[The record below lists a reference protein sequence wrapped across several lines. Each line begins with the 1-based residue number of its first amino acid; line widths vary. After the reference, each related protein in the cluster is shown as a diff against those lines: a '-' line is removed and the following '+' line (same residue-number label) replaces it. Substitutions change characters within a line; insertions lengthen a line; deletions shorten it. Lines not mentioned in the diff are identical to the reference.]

1 MKILFRYPSEKSAFS
16 EVLSASLL
24 LEFTQIFSGK
34 VANSA
39 FLLGLVIIFAHEQST
54 NF

>member
-1 MKILFRYPSEKSAFS
+1 MKILFRYPSEKTAFS

-24 LEFTQIFSGK
+24 LEFTLIFAGN

-39 FLLGLVIIFAHEQST
+39 CLLGLMIIFADELST
-54 NF
+54 SF